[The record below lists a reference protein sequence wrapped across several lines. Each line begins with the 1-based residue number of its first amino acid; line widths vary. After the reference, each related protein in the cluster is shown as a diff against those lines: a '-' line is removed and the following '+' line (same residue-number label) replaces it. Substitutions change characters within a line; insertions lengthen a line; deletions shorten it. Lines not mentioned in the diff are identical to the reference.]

1 MTTDVVL
8 GASQRNVLLAL
19 QATQAGINRTQLR
32 LSTGLRVNS
41 ALDDPQNFFQSRAL
55 STRATQLNL
64 LLDSIGQA
72 VSTIEQASSAVTS
85 VETFVTQAQSL
96 ANQAQDL
103 TSASA
108 ERASITG
115 NEDLSDASNLVAD
128 IADIDDGDQI
138 IFSFVDS
145 DDTIATSTVTITT
158 GDSINNLLNDINNI
172 VDSNTDQVFTAQ
184 LNSNNYL
191 EISTQDGQRF
201 GLEFQTSGNA
211 ANSDLARG
219 LGLDSFEANT
229 TDDDTAETRF
239 TISGASSLNSISLFE
254 ENGGSGG
261 STATR
266 TTSLIDLTNSASGN
280 TGDIFNGDTGDALR
294 IGINGG
300 ATVSVISDI
309 STATVQDLI
318 DSINNGSLNSSLEAS
333 FDETEGTLN
342 IRPVGNDVTS
352 IEFEIDEDAAGAG
365 TAARANLQILG
376 FGTQD
381 LQSAADG
388 NDTVSSE
395 TITLGSGGGT
405 LSSLEDQFDT
415 IRTQIDSLIA
425 DSSFNGINLLAND
438 SLIVIFNEDRS
449 NTLAIEGANLTTTGL
464 GISLSNFGTRT
475 SVASSISQ
483 TNNALA
489 TVRNFSSS
497 LANDLAIIE
506 TRETFTQRTVNT
518 LQEASDKL
526 VVADQNEEG
535 ANLLAL
541 QTRQLLGVTALSLAS
556 VSQQSVLRLF

>member
-19 QATQAGINRTQLR
+19 QATQAGINQTQLR

-85 VETFVTQAQSL
+85 VESFVTQAQSL

-103 TSASA
+103 TSANA

-115 NEDLSDASNLVAD
+115 NEDLSDASDLVTD

-145 DDTIATSTVTITT
+145 DDSIATSTVTINT
-158 GDSINNLLNDINNI
+158 GDSINDFLTDINNI

-184 LNSNNYL
+184 LNSSNYL

-219 LGLDSFEANT
+219 LGLDSIEADT

-239 TISGASSLNSISLFE
+239 TIAGTSSLNSISLFE
-254 ENGGSGG
+254 ENGGAGG
-261 STATR
+261 TTATR
-266 TTSLIDLTNSASGN
+266 STTLIDLTDSATGN

-300 ATVSVISDI
+300 ATVSIISDI

-318 DSINNGSLNSSLEAS
+318 DSINNGSLNNSLEAS

-352 IEFEIDEDAAGAG
+352 IEFEIDEDATGAG
-365 TAARANLQILG
+365 TAARANLQTLG

-388 NDTVSSE
+388 NDTLSSE
-395 TITLGSGGGT
+395 TITLGDSGGT

-425 DSSFNGINLLAND
+425 DSSFNGVNLLSND
-438 SLIVIFNEDRS
+438 SLIVVFNEDRS
-449 NTLAIEGANLTTTGL
+449 NTLTIEGANLTTTGL
-464 GISLSNFGTRT
+464 GLNLSNFGTRT
-475 SVASSISQ
+475 SVATSISE
-483 TNNALA
+483 TNNALT

>member
-41 ALDDPQNFFQSRAL
+41 ALDDPQNFFQLRAL